1 MKNKLLH
8 GIEASERMSRQ
19 RSWTFMVGAALLF
32 LFVLIGP
39 RLVPAQDSKSSGV
52 AAPKAAAQTSV
63 GFTDLLGAFGG
74 FVALLLLLSIA
85 PEKLTDIA
93 KGLLG
98 ADKKD
103 NMAELF
109 GWTSYEKVLEQGDEP
124 KLKAVYNLLY
134 DSVKEGLR
142 QGLPEPATKQEVG
155 DLKMNIIRL
164 DLRLVGREGN
174 RIMLL
179 RLWSVIFGILVSA
192 LLGIDAFRLLDPVTP
207 KMVSELFRWEVG
219 WLTPGILLTG
229 LGAGLGSSFWHDFL
243 DRLTNAKERAAKLG
257 K

>member
-1 MKNKLLH
+1 
-8 GIEASERMSRQ
+8 MSR
-19 RSWTFMVGAALLF
+19 RTSWSFTVGAALLF
-32 LFVLIGP
+32 LFILIGP
-39 RLVPAQDSKSSGV
+39 SLTPAQDSKSSAV
-52 AAPKAAAQTSV
+52 TAPKEAAQASV

-93 KGLLG
+93 KTLLG

-103 NMAELF
+103 NIAELF
-109 GWTSYEKVLEQGDEP
+109 GWTSYNNVLGEGDEP
-124 KLKAVYNLLY
+124 KLKTVYKLLY
-134 DSVKEGLR
+134 DSLKETAR
-142 QGLPEPATKQEVG
+142 QGLPELATKQEVG

-164 DLRLVGREGN
+164 DLRLVGQEGN
-174 RIMLL
+174 RIMLI
-179 RLWSVIFGILVSA
+179 RLWSVMFGILVSA

-207 KMVSELFRWEVG
+207 KMVTALFRWEVG
-219 WLTPGILLTG
+219 PVSPGILLTG

-243 DRLTNAKERAAKLG
+243 DRLTNAKEKSAKLD

>member
-1 MKNKLLH
+1 
-8 GIEASERMSRQ
+8 MSRR
-19 RSWTFMVGAALLF
+19 RSWSFTVGAALLF
-32 LFVLIGP
+32 LFILIGP
-39 RLVPAQDSKSSGV
+39 GLTPAQDSKSSGV

-93 KGLLG
+93 KTLLG

-103 NMAELF
+103 NISELF
-109 GWTSYEKVLEQGDEP
+109 GWTSYERVLTEGDQP
-124 KLKAVYNLLY
+124 RLKAVYKVLY
-134 DSVKEGLR
+134 NSVKERLR
-142 QGLPEPATKQEVG
+142 RGLPEPGAEQEAG
-155 DLKMNIIRL
+155 DLKMNIISL

-179 RLWSVIFGILVSA
+179 RLWSVLFGILVSA

-207 KMVSELFRWEVG
+207 KMVTELFGGKVG
-219 WLTPGILLTG
+219 PVSPGILLTG

-243 DRLTNAKERAAKLG
+243 DRLTNAKEKSAKLD